1 MTEARYEALDRNLK
15 KWLPTLGKIPYAYI
29 KENGDDSWAAISDML
44 KQIELGVV
52 YISRYQEEIVLSL
65 LPIGEEIAQYEDPI
79 AAANAFFSHKMRGLG
94 FEGEKHQWKKYL
106 ETQLKKAASYID
118 KNTAKLSE
126 IQEGIQPGQIADIIM
141 ANLHQIPAGVSEVD
155 LFDFY
160 HDREITIKLKKEL
173 SPQKSAEQY
182 YRKEKNKKIEI
193 NTLEQSILQK
203 LTQAEN
209 WKEQLDALEQICD
222 AKALKSWLKESG
234 LQRTQTEE
242 ADILPY
248 REFVV
253 EGFQVWVGKNAKS
266 NDILTLKHAKKEDLW
281 LHAKDVSGS
290 HVVIKQQ
297 AGKNFPKPV
306 IEKAAGLAAYYSK
319 LKHESLATVIVTPA
333 KFVRKVK
340 GTPAGAVRV
349 EKEDTLLVHP
359 VKPEDL

>member
-1 MTEARYEALDRNLK
+1 
-15 KWLPTLGKIPYAYI
+15 
-29 KENGDDSWAAISDML
+29 
-44 KQIELGVV
+44 
-52 YISRYQEEIVLSL
+52 
-65 LPIGEEIAQYEDPI
+65 
-79 AAANAFFSHKMRGLG
+79 MRGLG

-118 KNTAKLSE
+118 KNTVKLSE
-126 IQEGIQPGQIADIIM
+126 IQEGVQPGQIADIIM

-209 WKEQLDALEQICD
+209 WKEQLDALEQISD

-248 REFVV
+248 RAFVV